1 MRNKLYLKTFTKYS
15 NLYNLGMA
23 NPVAEAEKAHV
34 VFLAERV
41 LLDKDLREAYD
52 KGEAV
57 MNPKEYFEH
66 AIFYKCEPF

>member
-1 MRNKLYLKTFTKYS
+1 
-15 NLYNLGMA
+15 MA